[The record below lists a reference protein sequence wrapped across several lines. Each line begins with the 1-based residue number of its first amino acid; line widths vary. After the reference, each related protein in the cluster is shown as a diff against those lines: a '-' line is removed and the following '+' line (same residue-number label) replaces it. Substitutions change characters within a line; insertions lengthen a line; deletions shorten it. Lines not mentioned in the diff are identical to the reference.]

1 MKNFLLLFFRGRV
14 QMGTMI
20 RYNRLLVISIKLF
33 FIIVTIILI
42 IQKNFLI
49 KIHLKN
55 FMKKK
60 KHNFIKD
67 LSNRH

>member
-1 MKNFLLLFFRGRV
+1 
-14 QMGTMI
+14 MGTMI

-60 KHNFIKD
+60 NITSLKI
-67 LSNRH
+67 